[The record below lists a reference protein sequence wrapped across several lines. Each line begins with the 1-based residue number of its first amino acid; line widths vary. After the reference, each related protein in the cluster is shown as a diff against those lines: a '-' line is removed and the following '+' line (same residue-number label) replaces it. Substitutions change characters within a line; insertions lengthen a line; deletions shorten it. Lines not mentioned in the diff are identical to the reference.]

1 MLSFLFNK
9 NIMKKIG
16 VYLFLLTLVVSCT
29 TESNNQQSVEDKSF
43 RESVL
48 SNTVDNIIVPAHVNL
63 LTNLESLQ
71 TAYNNFYNSVS
82 EENFNIVKSEWRKSY
97 VAWQYVELYNIGKAE
112 QISYNLRSN
121 TYPCNTTM
129 IDMNIQNQMYD
140 FSADNYLNYSSQGFP
155 ALDYML
161 YGIDSDTSNILNLY
175 NTDNLYLE
183 YSKVLIDE
191 LVINTQSVLNY
202 WNDEKLSFVN
212 SNGNTATSSLNML
225 INDFIYYYEK
235 GFRANKIGIPAGVYS
250 TSSSLPQNIEG
261 YYSQYFSKTLALHAL
276 ESSRKFFTGES
287 FSSSQLGSSIVTYLN
302 FLDVTNS
309 VLTDDIISKF
319 ENSKQQLE
327 MLDNNFVNQIQL
339 DNMKMLATFDA
350 IQEAVPLMKIQ
361 MLQALR
367 IKVDYVD
374 ADGD

>member
-1 MLSFLFNK
+1 M
-9 NIMKKIG
+9 MKKIG
-16 VYLFLLTLVVSCT
+16 VYLFLLIVVASCT

-48 SNTVDNIIVPAHVNL
+48 LNTVDNIIIPSHVNL

-191 LVINTQSVLNY
+191 LVINTQLVLNY

-225 INDFIYYYEK
+225 TNDFIYYYEK

-250 TSSSLPQNIEG
+250 TSSSLPQNVEG
-261 YYSQYFSKTLALHAL
+261 FYSQYFSKTLALHAL
-276 ESSRKFFTGES
+276 ESTRKLFTGES
-287 FSSSQLGSSIVTYLN
+287 FSSLQTGSSLVTYLD